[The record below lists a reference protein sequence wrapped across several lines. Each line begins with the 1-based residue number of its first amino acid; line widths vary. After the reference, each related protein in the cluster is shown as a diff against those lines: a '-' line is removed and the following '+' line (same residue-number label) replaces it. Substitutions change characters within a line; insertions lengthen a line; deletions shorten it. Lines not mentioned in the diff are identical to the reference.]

1 MKIKSFLPGIS
12 IAILISLVA
21 WYLGILFPIIGGP
34 FHWPFHWPLVWQ
46 FNYRL

>member
-21 WYLGILFPIIGGP
+21 WTPGVLFPIIGGP
-34 FHWPFHWPLVWQ
+34 VHWPLAWHCSD
-46 FNYRL
+46 RL

>member
-34 FHWPFHWPLVWQ
+34 VIGLSLAFSLASCLAV
-46 FNYRL
+46 